1 MRPVRC
7 SGILLSLALVALPL
21 GARGDDAPQASLDL
35 NQPPHLRVPRIPGP
49 LKLDGDLSKPEWAG
63 AAVIPQL
70 IEDSPNPLAANAY
83 HTEVRLLRD
92 DDHLYVA
99 VHATDPDPEN
109 IQTHTLQREGNQDS
123 DDHMSIVISTFG
135 DHRYAYV
142 FRVNFGGARQDGL
155 VSIGS
160 TNVDFSWDGIWDA
173 KARKTDTGWD
183 LEIAFNTRSFQFD
196 PSSDQWGFNVLRY
209 MRRNDYGLV
218 WFARPLAGSVFD
230 IQHMGVIEGMAGMQQ
245 GGSWQLSPYVLARHD
260 QLNPGD
266 KSFEAGGEVKYSFTP
281 QLSGTLTANT
291 DFAQTEADSQQIN
304 LTRFSLF
311 FPEKRNF
318 FLDGQS
324 LFAFNGGP
332 LNGDLNGGFIPY
344 YSRTIGL
351 VNGLTV
357 PIDEGAKLIGRA
369 GDLSMGVLD
378 VNMGSAQGVPAT
390 NLAVGRFA
398 YSLSDQFQIGTIATN
413 GNPNG
418 LSHESFVGFDTGWH
432 TSSFLTDQNLVVT
445 GWAGDTGGVHTT
457 GNTKGWGFDVNFPNI
472 YWYWEAQLNVFG
484 DAFDPT
490 LGFLPRPGTRQY
502 YEVLNWYPRPA
513 TNDNPFVENYVFG
526 ENFNQIDDLNGHTQS
541 SKLILTPFGAYGSN
555 GDYLNLHLNQEY
567 ESLSVPF
574 QVDPN
579 VAIPPG
585 NYTFDS
591 YRLEWDTPSA
601 SAFTANF
608 VIIGGQF
615 YSGHAQNNTVTGNWS
630 GLEGRLQLGLSNES
644 VFATLPQGH
653 FVQRL
658 WQLTGAWS
666 FNPDLSIATFVQYDT
681 SVDQLGFNTRL
692 HWVIT
697 EDKDLYV
704 VWNRNWRQA
713 VTNLTPGVPD
723 VADTVIVK
731 LVWNFED

>member
-1 MRPVRC
+1 MRPAR
-7 SGILLSLALVALPL
+7 LLGVLAWLVLAALW
-21 GARGDDAPQASLDL
+21 GSARAADSADATLDL
-35 NQPPHLRVPRIPGP
+35 GQPPHLRVPRIPGP
-49 LKLDGDLSKPEWAG
+49 LKLDGDLSKPEWSG
-63 AAVIPQL
+63 AAVIPDL
-70 IEDSPNPLAANAY
+70 VEDSPNPMAANPY

-99 VHATDPDPEN
+99 VHAVDPDPEN
-109 IQTHTLQREGNQDS
+109 VQTHTLQREGSQDS

-155 VSIGS
+155 LSIGS
-160 TNVDFSWDGIWDA
+160 SNVDFSWDGIWNA
-173 KARKTDTGWD
+173 KSRKTPVGWD
-183 LEIAFNTRSFQFD
+183 LEIAFNTRSMQFD
-196 PSSDQWGFNVLRY
+196 PNSDQWGFNILRY
-209 MRRNDYGLV
+209 MRRNDYDLV

-230 IQHMGVIEGMAGMQQ
+230 IQHIGEIEGMAGMQQ
-245 GGSWQLSPYVLARHD
+245 GGNWQLSPYVLARHD

-266 KSFEAGGEVKYSFTP
+266 KSVEAGGEVKYNFTP
-281 QLSGTLTANT
+281 QLAGTLTVNT
-291 DFAQTEADSQQIN
+291 DFAQTEADAQQIN

-369 GDLSMGVLD
+369 GDLSLGVLD
-378 VNMGSAQGVPAT
+378 ANMGSAQGVPAT

-398 YSLSDQFQIGTIATN
+398 YALGDDWQVGTLLTR
-413 GNPNG
+413 GNPEG
-418 LSHESFVGFDTGWH
+418 LGQSSFAGFDAGWH
-432 TSSFLTDQNLVVT
+432 TSSFLGDQNLVAT
-445 GWAGDTGGVHTT
+445 GWAADSSGASTPGQ
-457 GNTKGWGFDVNFPNI
+457 TKGWGFDVNFPNI
-472 YWYWEAQLNVFG
+472 YWYWEAQVNVFG
-484 DAFDPT
+484 DAFDPA

-502 YEVLNWYPRPA
+502 FEVVDWYPRPA
-513 TNDNPFVENYVFG
+513 TNDNPYLENYAFG
-526 ENFNQIDDLNGHTQS
+526 ESFNQIDDLSGHTQS

-555 GDYLNLHLNQEY
+555 GNFFNVRFNREY
-567 ESLSVPF
+567 ESLSAPF

-579 VAIPPG
+579 VAIAPG

-591 YRLEWDTPSA
+591 YRVEWDTPTA
-601 SAFTANF
+601 SALTANF
-608 VIIGGQF
+608 MAVIGQF
-615 YSGHAQNNTVTGNWS
+615 YSGHAQNDMVGGNWTS
-630 GLEGRLQLGLSNES
+630 PGGYLQLGLMNQS
-644 VFATLPQGH
+644 VFASLPGGH

-658 WQLTGAWS
+658 WQLTATWS
-666 FNPDLSIATFVQYDT
+666 YDPDFSIATFVQYDT

-692 HWVIT
+692 HWVIA

-723 VADTVIVK
+723 VADTFIVK
-731 LVWNFED
+731 LAWNFN